1 MDAFGPNPLA
11 LRSAF
16 SPSQIGSVLR
26 TQDVKPEALA
36 DGLQDVR
43 RGFASVLG
51 RAQGAGSSDADESP
65 EQAARR
71 SAESLVAM
79 TFIQPLLKQLRDT
92 TTAAPPFAPTQG
104 EKQFQGLMDAELALR
119 LVRKGD
125 FPIVERIA
133 DKLLRKSDQ
142 TTASEN
148 KP

>member
-1 MDAFGPNPLA
+1 MDALGPNPLA

-16 SPSQIGSVLR
+16 SPAQFGSALR
-26 TQDVKPEALA
+26 TKDAKPELIA

-51 RAQGAGSSDADESP
+51 RAQGAGVGDADESP
-65 EQAARR
+65 EQTARR

-92 TTAAPPFAPTQG
+92 STAAPPFAPTQG

-119 LVRKGD
+119 MVRKGD
-125 FPIVERIA
+125 FPIVDRIA
-133 DKLLRKSDQ
+133 DKLLRKTEQS
-142 TTASEN
+142 TAPES